1 MRFSKEELKNI
12 IIVLEESDIL
22 AENEDRAAQKMSQ
35 WLAAVVDD
43 SDCDECYDLINKD
56 HYVATTLWTF
66 ESIKDALKEKG
77 FRTTDENADLVYAD
91 LIPEA
96 MEDYSAG
103 CEHIYATIDRLGEI
117 EILERESRVDH

>member
-56 HYVATTLWTF
+56 HYVATTFARRMRMQILCMQILSRKPWKIILLDG
-66 ESIKDALKEKG
+66 SIFMRPSTDWEK
-77 FRTTDENADLVYAD
+77 
-91 LIPEA
+91 
-96 MEDYSAG
+96 
-103 CEHIYATIDRLGEI
+103 
-117 EILERESRVDH
+117 

>member
-43 SDCDECYDLINKD
+43 SDCDEC
-56 HYVATTLWTF
+56 
-66 ESIKDALKEKG
+66 
-77 FRTTDENADLVYAD
+77 
-91 LIPEA
+91 
-96 MEDYSAG
+96 
-103 CEHIYATIDRLGEI
+103 
-117 EILERESRVDH
+117 